1 MKIAVVGGGAAGMMA
16 AIAAAQAGARVTLL
30 EKNEKL
36 GKKVYITG
44 KGRCNVTTACEP
56 QDFYVKVI
64 TNPRFLYSS
73 FAAFNNKDMQEFLA
87 SEGLRLKTERG
98 LRVFPE
104 SDKASD
110 VTRTLSE
117 KMNSLHVSVRLNTEV
132 LEIHQN
138 GRLHTE
144 VSDIQQNN
152 CLNTEVLEVHQNDRL
167 NTEAMDIH
175 QTAEVTPSFTLLLRD
190 TRGTREETFDKV
202 IVATGGK
209 SYPSTGSTGDGYR
222 FAEGFGLK
230 VETPIPSLVPFVAK
244 EEWVRELMGL
254 SLRNVEV
261 TIKDGKKK
269 LFTEFGEMLFTH
281 FGVSGPAVLSASGV
295 CAKAIRKNP
304 LTLTIDLKPA
314 LTEEQLDKRMV
325 REWKE
330 NSRKQFKNALGSFL
344 PATLV
349 PVMVRLSGISPEK
362 EVSSISKKERQNLI
376 ALMKGFSLTL
386 TGVRDFAEAIV
397 TQGGVSVKEI
407 APKTMECKKVP
418 GLYFAGEVLDVDAC
432 TGGYNLQIAWSTGH
446 AAGKAAAEETQR
458 I

>member
-1 MKIAVVGGGAAGMMA
+1 
-16 AIAAAQAGARVTLL
+16 
-30 EKNEKL
+30 
-36 GKKVYITG
+36 
-44 KGRCNVTTACEP
+44 
-56 QDFYVKVI
+56 
-64 TNPRFLYSS
+64 
-73 FAAFNNKDMQEFLA
+73 
-87 SEGLRLKTERG
+87 
-98 LRVFPE
+98 
-104 SDKASD
+104 
-110 VTRTLSE
+110 
-117 KMNSLHVSVRLNTEV
+117 
-132 LEIHQN
+132 
-138 GRLHTE
+138 
-144 VSDIQQNN
+144 
-152 CLNTEVLEVHQNDRL
+152 
-167 NTEAMDIH
+167 
-175 QTAEVTPSFTLLLRD
+175 
-190 TRGTREETFDKV
+190 
-202 IVATGGK
+202 
-209 SYPSTGSTGDGYR
+209 GSTGDGYR

-244 EEWVRELMGL
+244 EEWVKELMGL

-269 LFTEFGEMLFTH
+269 LFTEFGEMVFTH

-325 REWKE
+325 REWEE
-330 NSRKQFKNALGSFL
+330 NSKKQFKNALGSFL

-362 EVSSISKKERQNLI
+362 EVSGISKKERQNLI